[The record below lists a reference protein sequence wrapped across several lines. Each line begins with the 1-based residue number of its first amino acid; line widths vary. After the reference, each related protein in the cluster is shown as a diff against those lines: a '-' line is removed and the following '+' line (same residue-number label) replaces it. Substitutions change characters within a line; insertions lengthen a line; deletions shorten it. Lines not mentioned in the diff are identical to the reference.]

1 MVYDKVYSWRSEL
14 LIVLIFI
21 LLVFIDYKRVINEMI

>member
-21 LLVFIDYKRVINEMI
+21 LLVFIDFKHGINELI